1 MVHEQP
7 ARAPNMLPVLLGR
20 GMVQSSERSLRFGGP
35 EGGSIHMWE
44 EAMMARKSTYLV
56 PWLVGDRG
64 PGMRLKRAR
73 KWHMN
78 RAMRRDLAKERH
90 LEAIAKFYEVARR
103 AAAINPSVSFGE
115 IAWTAI

>member
-20 GMVQSSERSLRFGGP
+20 GMVPSSERSLRFGGP
-35 EGGSIHMWE
+35 EGESIHVWE
-44 EAMMARKSTYLV
+44 EAMKARKSTYLV

-78 RAMRRDLAKERH
+78 RAMRRELERDRR
-90 LEAIAKFYEVARR
+90 LES
-103 AAAINPSVSFGE
+103 P
-115 IAWTAI
+115 

>member
-1 MVHEQP
+1 MVP
-7 ARAPNMLPVLLGR
+7 
-20 GMVQSSERSLRFGGP
+20 SSERSLRFGGP
-35 EGGSIHMWE
+35 EGESIHVWE
-44 EAMMARKSTYLV
+44 EAMKARKSTYLV

-103 AAAINPSVSFGE
+103 AAAINPSVSFCE